1 MEHLLRGLPM
11 SAFHTL
17 HVWSDCGT
25 HFRGYHWLWKLGE
38 LVVSHELKA
47 AIQHYYAEHHGKG
60 RNDGQFGLQRKW
72 TDTAAAENM
81 ITTLTDYQVAC
92 VNGARATMED
102 DPPPAGPAYV
112 ITTFYVAKPKTAWA
126 IDQVAPSTTKSKHQ
140 KTNKE
145 KQNKY
150 NKTKKTSKP
159 NKNKSTRMH
168 KNCWWNTPTAS
179 CLKGHRMQLQG
190 LK

>member
-1 MEHLLRGLPM
+1 M

-81 ITTLTDYQVAC
+81 ITTLTDYRVAC

-112 ITTFYVAKPKTAWA
+112 ITTFYAAKPKTAWA

-145 KQNKY
+145 KNKY